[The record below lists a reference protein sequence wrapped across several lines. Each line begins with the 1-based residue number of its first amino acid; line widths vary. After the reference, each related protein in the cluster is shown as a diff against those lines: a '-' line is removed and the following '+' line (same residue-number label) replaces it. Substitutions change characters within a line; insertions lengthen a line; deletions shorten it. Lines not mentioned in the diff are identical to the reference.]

1 VSALAASPAPE
12 SSARSATLERVTR
25 ETRVVAS
32 LVLEPGA
39 VTVST
44 GVGFLDHLL
53 STLAFHARWTLELRA
68 EGDLQVDEH
77 HTAEDSALVLGTLL
91 DRALGGRGGIRR
103 FGSAHACLDEA
114 LARAVVDLG
123 GRPWCETS
131 LELARPTIGALAAEN
146 VAHVVR
152 SFATNARAAIH
163 LDVLRGGNDHHKAE
177 AAFKALALALRDAL
191 ALDPMDATAE
201 GTARVPSLKGTLA

>member
-1 VSALAASPAPE
+1 MSVIASTPASGSVSRAAAI
-12 SSARSATLERVTR
+12 ERVTR

-39 VTVST
+39 VNVAT

-53 STLAFHARWTLELRA
+53 ATLAFHARWTLELRA
-68 EGDLQVDEH
+68 DGDLQVDEH

-91 DRALGGRGGIRR
+91 DRALGERAGIRR

-131 LELARPTIGALAAEN
+131 LELVRPAIGALAAEN
-146 VAHVVR
+146 IAHVVR
-152 SFATNARAAIH
+152 SFATNARAAVH

-177 AAFKALALALRDAL
+177 AAFKALALALREAL
-191 ALDPMDATAE
+191 ALDPMDAA
-201 GTARVPSLKGTLA
+201 GGAARVPSLKGTLA